1 MVSKRNLLLQGSIF
15 RFHVSFPGS
24 KCFSVEHVGG
34 KQWKKHSKHV
44 EPNFNF
50 SAQDHS
56 TSSVHWCPRSI
67 QIPNIFP
74 VILHAEINN
83 AEGSIQRTAQ
93 FIGEHLRTTYVL
105 LRKNICK
112 TLAQKNVAN
121 TPTTFQGPM
130 ISWRLIPNMTIDNH
144 HVHLETVSFSICH
157 VGSLG
162 CINAL
167 CVSQAPDKSASP
179 QKEPA
184 SQSKMRINGLLRRRK
199 HRSVAWGKG
208 MGMLFVLYKK
218 MQDPTNYIYIYIY
231 LYIKNIYIY
240 LFFVM

>member
-1 MVSKRNLLLQGSIF
+1 
-15 RFHVSFPGS
+15 
-24 KCFSVEHVGG
+24 
-34 KQWKKHSKHV
+34 
-44 EPNFNF
+44 
-50 SAQDHS
+50 
-56 TSSVHWCPRSI
+56 
-67 QIPNIFP
+67 
-74 VILHAEINN
+74 
-83 AEGSIQRTAQ
+83 
-93 FIGEHLRTTYVL
+93 
-105 LRKNICK
+105 
-112 TLAQKNVAN
+112 
-121 TPTTFQGPM
+121 M

-218 MQDPTNYIYIYIY
+218 MQDPTNYLYIYIFIY
-231 LYIKNIYIY
+231 QKNIYIY
-240 LFFVM
+240 IFLWCRIVVHKSAFLYTWYTRIYIQSYKSIKWIKAFALNIISFSTAHPPLNSKGGLVSGSQALVALTHFMPLLAIRLPFTPRSTRNHYGQIILLLWQRWLFNPVQRSLETTKRWFD